1 MSSSGISSL
10 HGVKDHTFN
19 LAEGSYFELE
29 IVVRNNPNTCSFVG
43 GYVFL
48 ETQAGQP
55 SASRLFSPEFSA
67 DETYCLLFFFTTA
80 YNSPNTTLTVYR

>member
-1 MSSSGISSL
+1 M

-19 LAEGSYFELE
+19 LAEGDFLKCE
-29 IVVRNNPNTCSFVG
+29 TCYNFHNAHAYSIG

-48 ETQAGQP
+48 ETEAGKL
-55 SASRLFSPEFSA
+55 SASRMFSPEFNA
-67 DETYCLLFFFTTA
+67 DETHCLTFFFATA